1 MLHIL
6 LHLPSQKISKSDGPQ
21 LALQEIKIQRQAFNG
36 QCVLYSK
43 AQGSYGYTVRPSQ
56 KKNETKSGEEKST
69 RNDQNYHRHICG
81 SLTRE
86 EVKYLRTFPE
96 QSAEENATASH
107 Y

>member
-1 MLHIL
+1 MPCIL
-6 LHLPSQKISKSDGPQ
+6 LHPPSQKISKFDGPQ
-21 LALQEIKIQRQAFNG
+21 LALKEIKMQRQAING
-36 QCVLYSK
+36 QCGLYSK